1 MILLAANANR
11 WASTM
16 KNKDYLQSPEMSE
29 DEFERFKSEWEKTLS
44 SGHPEYIPILRT
56 MPNNVWS
63 RLKLLV
69 GKIMAR
75 VMSRFSGSH

>member
-1 MILLAANANR
+1 
-11 WASTM
+11 M
-16 KNKDYLQSPEMSE
+16 KNKGYLQLPEMS
-29 DEFERFKSEWEKTLS
+29 DEQIAVFKAKWEKMLS
-44 SGHPEYIPILRT
+44 GNSEYIPILRT

-69 GKIMAR
+69 GKIIVR